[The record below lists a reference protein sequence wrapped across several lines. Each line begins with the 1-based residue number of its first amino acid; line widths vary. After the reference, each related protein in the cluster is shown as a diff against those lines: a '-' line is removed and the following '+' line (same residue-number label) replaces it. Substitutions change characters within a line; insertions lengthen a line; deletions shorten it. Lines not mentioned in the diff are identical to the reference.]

1 METRSLVILISLLL
15 TTGCATTTRT
25 ASAPSERVKAEEQF
39 QRELAVRT
47 SYDLE
52 TRLDS
57 VGNNVL
63 HAAVASC
70 GDKIG
75 SSIGMYSGSSFMYG
89 KDKEAAE
96 KVLAPFVDEYVRV
109 NHVMPGLAGDKAG
122 FKRGDI
128 IVSVNGIDIPKGKD
142 GPNAVAKAFGEVKSD
157 SVYEIVHQRGDK
169 KLRTTLRPRPK
180 CGYTLVLGPGN
191 EVNAYADGKRIIIS
205 RGMMMFT
212 KDDLELSFVI
222 AHELAHNVMK
232 HIDAKA
238 TNYIAGSVLDVIVST
253 GTGVG
258 TQGTFGKMGA
268 QAFSQDFERE
278 ADYVGLYILAN
289 AGMDT
294 EKASAFWRRM
304 AALNPGSIGSNHA
317 ATHPATPERFVAM
330 EETIRE
336 IREKQKKGRLLKPEL
351 KSTP

>member
-1 METRSLVILISLLL
+1 MESRNLAISILLL
-15 TTGCATTTRT
+15 LIAGCTTTTRT
-25 ASAPSERVKAEEQF
+25 ASAPRERVQAEEQF
-39 QRELAVRT
+39 QRELAIRA

-57 VGNNVL
+57 VGNSVL
-63 HAAVASC
+63 HAAVAAC

-75 SSIGMYSGSSFMYG
+75 YTIGMYSGNSFMYG
-89 KDKEAAE
+89 KDKAAAE

-109 NHVMPGLAGDKAG
+109 NHVFPGMAADKAG

-128 IVSVNGIDIPKGKD
+128 IVSVNGIDIPKGEYGGK
-142 GPNAVAKAFGEVKSD
+142 AAATAFGEIRAN
-157 SVYEIVHQRGDK
+157 SVYEIAHKRGDK
-169 KLRTTLRPRPK
+169 TLRTTLRPQPK
-180 CGYTLVLGPGN
+180 CGYALVLGPGN

-212 KDDLELSFVI
+212 RDDLELSFVI
-222 AHELAHNVMK
+222 AHELAHNVMQ
-232 HIDAKA
+232 HIDAKM

-258 TQGTFGKMGA
+258 TQGTFGRMGA

-289 AGMDT
+289 AGMDI
-294 EKASAFWRRM
+294 EKAPAFWRRM
-304 AALNPGSIGSNHA
+304 AALNPGSIASNHA

-336 IREKQKKGRLLKPEL
+336 IRTKQKAGLPLRPEQ
-351 KSTP
+351 K

>member
-1 METRSLVILISLLL
+1 MKRLISLLIL
-15 TTGCATTTRT
+15 SVLVGCATTTRT

-39 QRELAVRT
+39 QRELAVRA

-57 VGNNVL
+57 VGNMVL
-63 HAAVASC
+63 HSAVASC
-70 GDKIG
+70 RDKISYG
-75 SSIGMYSGSSFMYG
+75 IGMYSGNSFMYG
-89 KDKEAAE
+89 KNKEAAE

-109 NHVMPGLAGDKAG
+109 NHVMPGLAGDRAG

-128 IVSVNGIDIPKGKD
+128 ILSVNGIEIPKGKN
-142 GPNAVAKAFGEVKSD
+142 GPDAVAKAFGEIKAD
-157 SVYEIVHQRGDK
+157 SVYEIVHDRDGK
-169 KLRTTLRPRPK
+169 ILRTTLRPQPK
-180 CGYTLVLGPGN
+180 CGYGLVLGPGN

-205 RGMMMFT
+205 RGMMMFAR
-212 KDDLELSFVI
+212 DDLELSFVI
-222 AHELAHNVMK
+222 AHELAHNVMS
-232 HIDAKA
+232 HIDAKTA
-238 TNYIAGSVLDVIVST
+238 NYIAGSVLDVIVSA

-258 TQGTFGKMGA
+258 TQGTFGRIGA
-268 QAFSQDFERE
+268 HAFSQDFERE

-289 AGMDT
+289 AGADI
-294 EKASAFWRRM
+294 EKAPAFWRRM

-336 IREKQKKGRLLKPEL
+336 IRAKQKAGKPLVPEM
-351 KSTP
+351 KQ

>member
-1 METRSLVILISLLL
+1 MEIRHLVVLISLLL
-15 TTGCATTTRT
+15 AAACTTTTKT
-25 ASAPSERVKAEEQF
+25 ASAPTERVKVEEQF
-39 QRELAVRT
+39 QRELAVRA

-57 VGNNVL
+57 VGNKAL

-70 GDKIG
+70 RDKISYG
-75 SSIGMYSGSSFMYG
+75 IGMYSGSSFMYG

-128 IVSVNGIDIPKGKD
+128 ILSVNGIEIPKGKN
-142 GPNAVAKAFGEVKSD
+142 GPDAVAKAFGEIKAD
-157 SVYEIVHQRGDK
+157 SVYEIVHERDGK
-169 KLRTTLRPRPK
+169 KLKTTLRPQPK
-180 CGYTLVLGPGN
+180 CGYALVLGPGN
-191 EVNAYADGKRIIIS
+191 EVNAYADGKRIIVS
-205 RGMMMFT
+205 RGMMMFAR
-212 KDDLELSFVI
+212 DDTELSFVI
-222 AHELAHNVMK
+222 AHELAHNVMS
-232 HIDAKA
+232 HIDAKT

-258 TQGTFGKMGA
+258 TQGAFGRMGA

-289 AGMDT
+289 AGMDI
-294 EKASAFWRRM
+294 EKAPAFWRRM
-304 AALNPGSIGSNHA
+304 AALNPGSIASNHA

-330 EETIRE
+330 EEAIKE
-336 IREKQKKGRLLKPEL
+336 IRRKQKEGLPLKPEI
-351 KSTP
+351 KN

>member
-1 METRSLVILISLLL
+1 MKIIISLVILSVLA
-15 TTGCATTTRT
+15 GCATTTRT
-25 ASAPSERVKAEEQF
+25 TSAPSERVKTEEQF
-39 QRELAVRT
+39 QRELAIRA

-70 GDKIG
+70 KDKINY
-75 SSIGMYSGSSFMYG
+75 SIGMYFGNSFMYG
-89 KDKEAAE
+89 KNKDAAE

-122 FKRGDI
+122 FKLGDI
-128 IVSVNGIDIPKGKD
+128 IISINGVEIPKGEI
-142 GPNAVAKAFGEVKSD
+142 GQNAVTMALGEIKAD
-157 SVYEIVHQRGDK
+157 SVYEIIHQRDDK
-169 KLRTTLRPRPK
+169 KLKTTLRPRQK
-180 CGYTLVLGPGN
+180 CGYALVLGPGN

-205 RGMMMFT
+205 RGMMMFAR
-212 KDDLELSFVI
+212 DDLELSFVI
-222 AHELAHNVMK
+222 AHELAHNVMS
-232 HIDAKA
+232 HIDAKT
-238 TNYIAGSVLDVIVST
+238 TNYIAGTVLDVIVST

-258 TQGTFGKMGA
+258 TQGTFGRMGA

-278 ADYVGLYILAN
+278 ADYVGLYVLAN
-289 AGMDT
+289 AGMDI
-294 EKASAFWRRM
+294 EKAPAFWRRM

-336 IREKQKKGRLLKPEL
+336 IRAKQKAGKPLVPEM
-351 KSTP
+351 K